1 MAAGNNVGG
10 KLKISYLRP
19 GRLELRNV
27 DLLLFPEH
35 AECQKFVA
43 GLLRIPEVES
53 IEVSTSKATA
63 EIDFDR
69 RCPPTEFLRRIGSEL
84 VGNSSPQPAP
94 IFLKLNRDHTGRI
107 YLYRH
112 GEFVSGWK
120 LVSSIP
126 GRIRARNSRL
136 FRKKHLCHAIERELT
151 TVLGVERFKV
161 SPTSCSVLVH
171 FDEDLLSDTQILEVL
186 EEALQNA
193 EDGTAPEQNKHE
205 LLACSVSV
213 VLSVAAQFLFPILIV
228 PAALLFVYCSIP
240 TLIGAKRTIFRER
253 RLGVDVLDSIVV
265 VFCLISGE
273 VFAGS
278 VLAWCLSFG
287 RMLLNKAQE
296 DSRRRLVNVFGKQP
310 RTAHLLV
317 DGIEVTVSLDKVTP
331 GQIVAVHTGEVIPV
345 DGVVASGAAIV
356 DQHTLTGE
364 SVPIDKEANDSVYAS
379 TLVIAGRIYVRVE
392 KAGKETTSA
401 KISAILEQTAAFRL
415 ESQSRGE
422 ELADKAV
429 VPTLVL
435 ASAGLASVGLQG
447 ATAIINCDFG
457 TGIRMA
463 APLALLSSLSVCAN
477 RAILVKDGRAL
488 EQMRSIDT
496 ILFDKTGT
504 LTKECP
510 TAHEIHV
517 FGDLSPEQVLTYAAA
532 AERHLNHPIATA
544 IVAKFHSLNRPFP
557 STDQSSYKV
566 GYGISVVVEGSHV
579 LVGSDRFMKSEA
591 LELPPAAGEI
601 VATAHQKGNSLVFV
615 AVNRS
620 LAGAIELEPSL
631 RTGVTDLI
639 TGLRERGVRQ
649 LVIISGDHE
658 TPTQKL
664 AQALGVDRYFAGVLP
679 QDKARY
685 VELLQSEGRKVC
697 FVGDGIN
704 DSIALRKANVSIS
717 LRGATSVA
725 IDTAQVVFMEDNLTK
740 LSELIDVS
748 QRLEQNVKKSWQI
761 ILLPN
766 LLCIAGAFFLGFGV
780 MASVLAN
787 NVAAIAALIN
797 GLSPLKALSPSRK
810 RSEQKPAKRK
820 LLPQPIIIF
829 KSDSTG
835 MKGAPKYSPLS
846 RPVTNSAPQRQ
857 NLPTVRR
864 LNKAPEFFLW
874 GGILGLL
881 LPGIPG
887 WPLLIVA
894 IALYSPR
901 HPSISWIDRLIKKRI
916 PFVHEEALNF
926 VDLIARD
933 LNKRYPDPP
942 KLGPRRSG

>member
-1 MAAGNNVGG
+1 MAAGNNAGG
-10 KLKISYLRP
+10 KLKISYVRP
-19 GRLELRNV
+19 GRLEIRNA
-27 DLLLFPEH
+27 DLLSFPEH
-35 AECQKFVA
+35 TECQRFIS
-43 GLLRIPEVES
+43 GLLRVPEIES
-53 IEVSTSKATA
+53 IEVSTSKAFA

-69 RCPPTEFLRRIGSEL
+69 RCAPGEFLRRIGSEL
-84 VGNSSPQPAP
+84 LHDSSDQETPA
-94 IFLKLNRDHTGRI
+94 FLRLSIDQTGRI

-112 GEFVSGWK
+112 GKFVSSWK
-120 LVSSIP
+120 VVSSIP

-136 FRKKHLCHAIERELT
+136 FRKKHLCHAIERELM
-151 TVLGVERFKV
+151 TVLGIERFKV

-171 FDEDLLSDTQILEVL
+171 FDEDLISDTQILELL

-193 EDGTAPEQNKHE
+193 EDHIAAEQNKHE
-205 LLACSVSV
+205 LLTCSISV
-213 VLSVAAQFLFPILIV
+213 VLSVTAQFLFPILIV

-240 TLIGAKRTIFRER
+240 TLIGAQRTIFRER

-287 RMLLNKAQE
+287 RMLLEKAQE

-310 RTAHLLV
+310 RTARLLV
-317 DGIEVTVSLDKVTP
+317 DGIEVTVSLDKVRP

-345 DGVVASGAAIV
+345 DGMVASGAAIV
-356 DQHTLTGE
+356 DQHALTGE
-364 SVPIDKEANDSVYAS
+364 SVPIDKEANENVYAS
-379 TLVIAGRIYVRVE
+379 TLVIAGRIYVKVE
-392 KAGKETTSA
+392 KAGKDTTSA
-401 KISAILEQTAAFRL
+401 KISTILEQTAAFRL

-429 VPTLVL
+429 VPTLLL

-477 RAILVKDGRAL
+477 RGILVKDGRAL

-510 TAHEIHV
+510 TADKIHV
-517 FGDLSPEQVLTYAAA
+517 FGALSQEQVLTYAAA

-566 GYGISVVVEGSHV
+566 GYGISVVVEESQI

-591 LELPPAAGEI
+591 LEMPAAAEEI
-601 VATAHQKGNSLVFV
+601 LASAHQKGNSVVFV

-620 LAGAIELEPSL
+620 LVGAIELEPAL
-631 RTGVTDLI
+631 RTGVADLI
-639 TGLRERGVRQ
+639 TGLHKRGVRQ
-649 LVIISGDHE
+649 LVIISGDHQA
-658 TPTQKL
+658 PTRKL
-664 AQALGVDRYFAGVLP
+664 AETLGIDRYFADVLP

-704 DSIALRKANVSIS
+704 DSIALRKANVSVS

-725 IDTAQVVFMEDNLTK
+725 IDTAQVVFMEDSLTK
-740 LSELIDVS
+740 LCELIDVS
-748 QRLEQNVKKSWQI
+748 QGLERNVKTSWQI
-761 ILLPN
+761 ILGPN

-787 NVAAIAALIN
+787 NVAAIGALIN

-810 RSEQKPAKRK
+810 PPNKKPPQRK
-820 LLPQPIIIF
+820 LLPRPVFIIQGEPA
-829 KSDSTG
+829 G
-835 MKGAPKYSPLS
+835 MKGAPKS
-846 RPVTNSAPQRQ
+846 RAIPRQ
-857 NLPTVRR
+857 AIAAGPKQKIRENLTTVRR

-894 IALYSPR
+894 IALYSQR
-901 HPSISWIDRLIKKRI
+901 HPSISWIDRLIKKRV

-926 VDLIARD
+926 VELIARD
-933 LNKRYPDPP
+933 LNKRYPDARELDP
-942 KLGPRRSG
+942 